1 MTTFTATAER
11 LSASMLDSKR
21 MFTEADYPRLL
32 NMALAALNAVRPLHK
47 VVVLELAAWRALY
60 PCPEDLNSV
69 FACWWGRSYKAHA
82 AIWADDYPGK
92 LPEWRVLPGAQGRLL
107 QAQPAPSAQQI
118 QILGNRCELEYCA
131 DHVLT
136 DKACTLNAE
145 LLDLL
150 LLRAQAEAMRELAMR
165 NATTAYQLREGVGS
179 VPKNGTPAYL
189 YQELMAEFERRVRE

>member
-1 MTTFTATAER
+1 MTTLTAAAER
-11 LSASMLDSKR
+11 LTSSMLDSKR
-21 MFTEADYPRLL
+21 MFKDEDYPRLL
-32 NMALAALNAVRPLHK
+32 RTALAALNTVRPLHK
-47 VVVLELAAWRALY
+47 VEVLELEAWQALY

-69 FACWWGRSYKAHA
+69 FACWWGRSYKAHT
-82 AIWADDYPGK
+82 AIWADDYPGR

-107 QAQPAPSAQQI
+107 QAQPAPSARQI

-136 DKACTLNAE
+136 DTDCTLDSE

-150 LLRAQAEAMRELAMR
+150 HLRAQAEAMRDLAMR
-165 NATTAYQLREGVGS
+165 NATTSYQLREGIGS

-189 YQELMAEFERRVRE
+189 YQELLAEFERRVL

>member
-1 MTTFTATAER
+1 MTTLTAAAER
-11 LSASMLDSKR
+11 LTSSMLDSKR
-21 MFTEADYPRLL
+21 MFKDEDYPRLL
-32 NMALAALNAVRPLHK
+32 RTALAALNAVRPLHK
-47 VVVLELAAWRALY
+47 VEVLELEAWQALY

-82 AIWADDYPGK
+82 AIWADDYPGR

-107 QAQPAPSAQQI
+107 QAQPAPSARQI

-136 DKACTLNAE
+136 DTACTLDSE

-150 LLRAQAEAMRELAMR
+150 HLRAQAEAMRDLAMR
-165 NATTAYQLREGVGS
+165 NATTSYQLREGIGS

-189 YQELMAEFERRVRE
+189 YQELLAEFERRVL

>member
-1 MTTFTATAER
+1 
-11 LSASMLDSKR
+11 
-21 MFTEADYPRLL
+21 MFKDEDYPRLL
-32 NMALAALNAVRPLHK
+32 RTALAALNAVRPLHK
-47 VVVLELAAWRALY
+47 VEVLELAAWQALY

-69 FACWWGRSYKAHA
+69 FACWWGRSYKARA
-82 AIWADDYPGK
+82 VIWADDYPGR

-107 QAQPAPSAQQI
+107 QAQPAPSARQI

-136 DKACTLNAE
+136 DTDCTLDSE

-150 LLRAQAEAMRELAMR
+150 HLRAQAEAMRDLAMR
-165 NATTAYQLREGVGS
+165 NATTSYQLREGIGS

-189 YQELMAEFERRVRE
+189 YQELLAEFERRVL

>member
-1 MTTFTATAER
+1 MTTLTAAAER
-11 LSASMLDSKR
+11 LTSSMLDSKR
-21 MFTEADYPRLL
+21 MFKDEDYPRLL
-32 NMALAALNAVRPLHK
+32 RTALAALNAVHPLHK
-47 VVVLELAAWRALY
+47 VEVLKLEAWQALY

-69 FACWWGRSYKAHA
+69 FACWWGRSYKAHT
-82 AIWADDYPGK
+82 AIWADDYPGR

-107 QAQPAPSAQQI
+107 QAQPAPSARQI

-136 DKACTLNAE
+136 DTACTLDSE

-150 LLRAQAEAMRELAMR
+150 HLRAQAEAMRDLAMR
-165 NATTAYQLREGVGS
+165 NATTSYQLREGIGS

-189 YQELMAEFERRVRE
+189 YQELLAEFERRVL